1 MSDPPRVSGPGRAGG
16 PRPEDT
22 VEELLARHRLRRVD
36 AVNASACRD
45 WLNDATQ
52 HVSSARAIATG
63 DPRGALALC
72 HAAIRKAITAHM
84 QANRLRPE
92 AGEGSHRATVAYAR
106 ERMADLLDAD
116 TLDGLELVREQRN
129 ASDYGD
135 EPSRSVGPRQAE
147 QAVVIA
153 EAVVTATRRWIVPRL
168 GPPRRQ

>member
-1 MSDPPRVSGPGRAGG
+1 MSHVPPPSGPGRPGG
-16 PRPEDT
+16 RRSENT
-22 VEELLARHRLRRVD
+22 VEELLARHRLRGVD
-36 AVNASACRD
+36 AVNVAVCRD

-52 HVSSARAIATG
+52 HVASACAIAPG
-63 DPRGALALC
+63 DPRGALGLC

-84 QANRLRPE
+84 QVNRLRPE

-106 ERMADLLDAD
+106 ERMADILDAD

-153 EAVVTATRRWIVPRL
+153 EAVVTTTRCWIVPRL